1 MRELETKNKEKLY
14 FSFYSV
20 LKNEDAFPY
29 SDYRLLV
36 AADGLGGAGSTVHKI
51 DREKHKDLKKEL
63 YEAAFGDLNV
73 DENSSF
79 RKNWLDRWLEDMAD
93 EADDTSAL
101 WASRIAIGR
110 FVYVLTRSKKA
121 REGKIDLGNEEI
133 REKIFRFVQ
142 DGLKNVAEHFDLQ
155 RGKYS
160 NQLLLPTTLAAIRY
174 EEKEDK
180 IIAESVWAGD
190 SRCYALT
197 PDGLFALSDDDEDDS
212 GAINNL
218 FYLGENSA
226 DKVLHH
232 RKFAINKPC
241 VLMTV
246 SDGIFDPYDPCSH
259 FGVEMTL
266 LKFIRES
273 NNVEELKKALCS
285 HYDAVHGDDSTMA
298 FSAFGFESYQD
309 MKEKFSERTDY
320 VLSMWNKFREM
331 SSKMSVAENGEEMVD
346 YVKKRTLS
354 KYEAIVSDLLKTLE
368 GEADIAVP
376 EILKVVAGKTEEN
389 PVTET
394 AEESV
399 EEPAQEIKENVE
411 DSDTGTSE
419 DKETDEKSTETVVTE
434 EEKNRIIK
442 ALEALSDYMKEYPEK
457 VCEEIFA
464 EREFSMEET
473 QIKTAIDNVKSRA
486 DKLATEKQKLALL
499 WDKKGT
505 LVAQK
510 NEFLFQIK
518 QKIEEYRAK
527 FDELRLTGEAYEL
540 REQINE
546 FAYQFGI
553 CELKLLR
560 DLELTVFEKF
570 TKEDKAF
577 VKSINVQYFGAKRK
591 LAENMSPVEISVNTK
606 SGYYADRIEKLLGE
620 LNKAPEEAAKYFQE
634 KIVEEFRLKVGASE
648 VDNAVVECVP
658 TTTVSEPVADGK
670 NVEKTTESVLE
681 KKEAPVDPLTLALS
695 KKEEVTE
702 GIVAKLAENYDK
714 TSVIDR
720 YYHPSR
726 LSAFRE
732 YCRQQNAPSDEI
744 KQFETELDELM
755 KSYELFIRK

>member
-20 LKNEDAFPY
+20 LKNEDAYPY
-29 SDYRLLV
+29 SDFRLLV

-51 DREKHKDLKKEL
+51 DREKHKELKKEL

-121 REGKIDLGNEEI
+121 REGKIDLADEGI
-133 REKIFRFVQ
+133 REQIFRFVQ

-174 EEKEDK
+174 EQQEDK

-226 DKVLHH
+226 DKVLHY

-273 NNVEELKKALCS
+273 NNVEELKEALCS

-298 FSAFGFESYQD
+298 FTAFGFESYQD

-354 KYEAIVSDLLKTLE
+354 KYEAIISDLLGTLE

-376 EILKVVAGKTEEN
+376 EVLKVIAGKTEEN

-394 AEESV
+394 VEESA
-399 EEPAQEIKENVE
+399 EEPAQEMVEPVEN
-411 DSDTGTSE
+411 SDTGVSE
-419 DKETDEKSTETVVTE
+419 EEKIETEETVVSE

-442 ALEALSDYMKEYPEK
+442 EFEALANYMKEYPEK
-457 VCEEIFA
+457 VCEEIFV

-486 DKLATEKQKLALL
+486 DKLATEKQKLAML
-499 WDKKGT
+499 WDKRGS

-518 QKIEEYRAK
+518 QKIEEYRAR

-540 REQINE
+540 REQLNE

-560 DLELTVFEKF
+560 DVELVVFEKF

-606 SGYYADRIEKLLGE
+606 SGYYADRIEKLLGL

-634 KIVEEFRLKVGASE
+634 KIVEEFRLKVGAGE
-648 VDNAVVECVP
+648 VDNTVAEDVP
-658 TTTVSEPVADGK
+658 TATLSEPVVGGEK
-670 NVEKTTESVLE
+670 VEETK
-681 KKEAPVDPLTLALS
+681 KKEEPVDPLTLALS

-744 KQFETELDELM
+744 KQFEAELEELM
-755 KSYELFIRK
+755 QSYELFIRK